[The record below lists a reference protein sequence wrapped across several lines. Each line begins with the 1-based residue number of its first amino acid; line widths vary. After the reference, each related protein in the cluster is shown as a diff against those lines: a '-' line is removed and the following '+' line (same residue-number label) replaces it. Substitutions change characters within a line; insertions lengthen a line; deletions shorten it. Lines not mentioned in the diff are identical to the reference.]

1 MNRSGF
7 RNSIAL
13 AAVAILAAASLA
25 VAQEETGNVHV
36 VVSDPEG
43 SRLPGVSA
51 ALDCGAGIQT
61 QFTDGQGQA
70 RFLALDPGN
79 CMLTL
84 QLDGFGPLEY
94 PAVNVRVA
102 SNTSVKAVMTPAIT
116 ETITVTRESP
126 LLDEKKIQQGTTISQ
141 IELEKIPTARDPWSV
156 LSQTPGVMVDRINV
170 GGNESGQQSTFTGPG
185 VSDDE
190 NAFLVDGVE
199 VTDMA
204 AIGASPGYYDFDQ
217 FTEMQFSTGGTDVT
231 KSAAGVSVNL
241 VTKRGTNEFRGSARI
256 LRTDSNAFDVFTQT
270 INVLESGNADLA
282 SNQPSFVGNSIRQIT
297 EYGLEAGGPV
307 MRDKLWFWGSFGNND
322 IRNRTGGTTLAD
334 VQSDDTVL
342 ESTAFKFNASLTGS
356 NSAQGSWNNGDKQKF
371 GRDAS
376 PTRPQAT
383 AFNQRG
389 PTAILKFEDTHVFN
403 SNLFLGGTW
412 AKVDGG
418 FSLLCIACAGAG
430 SLEATP
436 EATWNADGVWQNS
449 FLSGGNSRPSE
460 EIKIDGNYFFNTGS
474 TNHEIKF
481 GARERQF
488 DTISPFAWPGRDVF
502 HVDLGLFGVPG
513 NIEYVVA
520 HRGFTPPVSQ
530 EYTSLWAQDTISAG
544 DWTVNVGLRL
554 DQQEGFNEAFAVDAN
569 PAFPDIL
576 PAVSINGIDPG
587 FSWETVSPRVG
598 VTYALG
604 EENKTLLRASF
615 AQFPEQL
622 ETSDIQHVNP
632 LGFAYAYMVFE
643 DANGDL
649 LYQEDETV
657 LGLDG
662 ATNFDPSNP
671 GSAVSPNKIQD
682 GLDAPLTDEILL
694 SVEHAFLPEF
704 VAGFNVTLRN
714 TSDLL
719 SLERE
724 MIVDP
729 VTGQTRVA
737 TAADFAQDGTVS
749 GTLPDGSTYNEPVF
763 AIACGSACRTGGTLL
778 ENTDRDIEYQ
788 GYGVNFIKRLSN
800 RWMVRG
806 YFNYGDAEYKLGSA
820 YVANAD
826 PNNAEGG
833 FDDQGGLFAVQAAGS
848 GAKQDVFLQS
858 TYQWNLNGMYQ
869 VAPDRPWGFNVAAN
883 LFGRE
888 GTPLPYYHRAR
899 QSDGIRRDIQVTSGV
914 DSFRSDDVNTVDLR
928 LEKEFAAT
936 GNVGFTVSLDAFNLL
951 DEGFELQRRR
961 QTNTG
966 NFDWVTETLS
976 PRIFRL
982 GVRLNWR

>member
-1 MNRSGF
+1 M
-7 RNSIAL
+7 RNSVLRKLIVLGVVAVL
-13 AAVAILAAASLA
+13 GAAGFA
-25 VAQEETGNVHV
+25 VAQEETGNVYV
-36 VVSDPEG
+36 VASDTDG
-43 SRLPGVSA
+43 NRLPGVTTT
-51 ALDCGAGIQT
+51 LDCGAGAQVQI
-61 QFTDGQGQA
+61 TDGQGQA
-70 RFLALDPGN
+70 RFLAIDPGN
-79 CMLTL
+79 CQLTL
-84 QLDGFGPLEY
+84 QLDGFGTVEY

-102 SNTSVKAVMTPAIT
+102 RNTNVEATLSAAVT
-116 ETITVTRESP
+116 ETITVTSESP
-126 LLDEKKIQQGTTISQ
+126 LLDEKKIGAGTTISQ
-141 IELEKIPTARDPWSV
+141 VELEKIPTARDPWSV

-199 VTDMA
+199 ITDMA
-204 AIGASPGYYDFDQ
+204 AVGASSTYYDFDQ

-282 SNQPSFVGNSIRQIT
+282 DNQSGFVGNSIRQIT

-322 IRNRTGGTTLAD
+322 IRNRTGGRTLAD

-342 ESTAFKFNASLTGS
+342 ENTAFKFNASLSGS

-371 GRDAS
+371 GRNAS

-383 AFNQRG
+383 AWNQRG
-389 PTAILKFEDTHVFN
+389 PSAIIKFEDTHVFS
-403 SNLFLGGTW
+403 SNFFLGGTW

-418 FSLLCIACAGAG
+418 FGLTCIACAGAG

-436 EATWNADGVWQNS
+436 ETSWTADGVWQNS
-449 FLSGGNSRPSE
+449 FLSGNSSRPSE
-460 EIKIDGNYFFNTGS
+460 EIKVDGNYFFNTGS

-481 GARERQF
+481 GARERNF
-488 DTISPFAWPGRDVF
+488 ETVSNFNWAGRDIFV
-502 HVDLGLFGVPG
+502 VDLGLFGVPG
-513 NIEYVVA
+513 NTEYVVA
-520 HRGFTPPVSQ
+520 HRGATPLISQ
-530 EYTSLWAQDTISAG
+530 DYTSFWAQDTISAG
-544 DWTVNVGLRL
+544 DWTVNVGFRW
-554 DQQEGFNEAFAVDAN
+554 DQQEGFNEAFSIPAN
-569 PAFPDIL
+569 PAFPDLL
-576 PAVSINGIDPG
+576 PALSINGIDPG
-587 FSWETVSPRVG
+587 FDWDTISPRIG

-622 ETSDIQHVNP
+622 STGNIQQVNP
-632 LGFAYAYMVFE
+632 LGDAYAYLVYD

-649 LYQEDETV
+649 VYQEGETI

-671 GSAVSPNKIQD
+671 GSTVSPNRTD
-682 GLDAPLTDEILL
+682 PNLDPSITDEILL

-719 SLERE
+719 SAERE
-724 MIVDP
+724 IIVDP
-729 VTGQTRVA
+729 VTGQTRVT
-737 TAADFAQDGTVS
+737 TAADFVQDGTVS

-763 AIACGSACRTGGTLL
+763 AIFCGSACRTGGSLL
-778 ENTDRDIEYQ
+778 ENTDREVEYE
-788 GYGVNFIKRLSN
+788 GFGVNFIKRLSN
-800 RWMVRG
+800 RWMLRG
-806 YFNYGDAEYKLGSA
+806 YFNFGEGEYSLGNS
-820 YVANAD
+820 YVANYD
-826 PNNAEGG
+826 PNNGEGG
-833 FDDQGGLFAVQAAGS
+833 FDDAGGLFAVQAAGS

-858 TYQWNLNGMYQ
+858 SYQWNLNGMYQ

-899 QSDGIRRDIQVTSGV
+899 QSDGIRRDIQVTSGI

-936 GNVGFTVSLDAFNLL
+936 GNVGFTVSIDAFNLL
-951 DEGFELQRRR
+951 DESFVLQRRR
-961 QTNTG
+961 QTNTSQ
-966 NFDWVTETLS
+966 FDWVTETLS